1 LGAMWNRGFA
11 LLAATSATIVLYG
24 FIVPFVPA
32 LPPAPGAET
41 RYGWR
46 EAAGRAQQEVAA
58 FDRRAAVFVVDRYQ
72 IAAQLGYYTRNTI
85 TLVLLLCAHPVSRW
99 TNFQQIGDADRIS
112 DHI

>member
-1 LGAMWNRGFA
+1 PPVLFALLAAAAAGASHGNWFRPGYLGFALVLGAMWNRGFA

-41 RYGWR
+41 LYGWR

-58 FDRRAAVFVVDRYQ
+58 FDRRPAVFVECSD
-72 IAAQLGYYTRNTI
+72 
-85 TLVLLLCAHPVSRW
+85 
-99 TNFQQIGDADRIS
+99 QIGRA
-112 DHI
+112 HV